1 LPKRF
6 ICFFLFFFLSLTFP
20 ALSHEVNEDEDSSDI
35 NLQEF
40 ILEIGKYKDPF
51 VPLIGLKNYSAV
63 SIKSKMKL
71 EGILW
76 SPVNPLVVINGEILG
91 PGDEIEGAVVER
103 IDRDRVFLSY
113 NNKTFSLIFWEM
125 EGKTGGNE

>member
-1 LPKRF
+1 
-6 ICFFLFFFLSLTFP
+6 
-20 ALSHEVNEDEDSSDI
+20 
-35 NLQEF
+35 
-40 ILEIGKYKDPF
+40 
-51 VPLIGLKNYSAV
+51 
-63 SIKSKMKL
+63 MKL